1 MRHQKDDTQKN
12 SDQPRYTSS
21 DPMYSPIASKH
32 FCQKIK
38 WQCHLWI
45 WTQRLLIYGGLN
57 ACCSWRINAKSVDSG
72 VRPFIYQGVA
82 CQSMYS
88 VECFSKLR
96 EGLQKTP
103 FFKSFPKCVNPP
115 THLRVFVRFGK
126 TKGGWDFGRFGNQP
140 SHQPI
145 HEVGYQCFGI
155 YVVEAQCIK
164 NHCSA
169 S

>member
-88 VECFSKLR
+88 LECFSKLR
-96 EGLQKTP
+96 EGLQKNLL
-103 FFKSFPKCVNPP
+103 FFKFSQMCEPTHPPQGFCQIWENQRWKVWGNFPKKASFYAFPNWQMS
-115 THLRVFVRFGK
+115 HL
-126 TKGGWDFGRFGNQP
+126 
-140 SHQPI
+140 
-145 HEVGYQCFGI
+145 I
-155 YVVEAQCIK
+155 Y
-164 NHCSA
+164 
-169 S
+169 

>member
-32 FCQKIK
+32 FCQKIN
-38 WQCHLWI
+38 WRCHLWM

-96 EGLQKTP
+96 EGLQKNAFLKKFSQMCEPTHP
-103 FFKSFPKCVNPP
+103 PQGFCEIWENKRWVGFWTVWESAIPP
-115 THLRVFVRFGK
+115 THTWGGLPVFWHICSWSSV
-126 TKGGWDFGRFGNQP
+126 
-140 SHQPI
+140 
-145 HEVGYQCFGI
+145 YQ
-155 YVVEAQCIK
+155 EPL
-164 NHCSA
+164 
-169 S
+169 